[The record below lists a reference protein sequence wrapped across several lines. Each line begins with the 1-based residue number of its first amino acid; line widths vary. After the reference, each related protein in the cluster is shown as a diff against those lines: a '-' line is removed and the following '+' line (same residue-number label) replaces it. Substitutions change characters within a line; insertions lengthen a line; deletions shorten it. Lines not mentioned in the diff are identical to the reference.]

1 MIRDLKMSAEGDPW
15 LAEGFVRD
23 HISGQLHRVHGEFH
37 RPPDGLG
44 WSDRN
49 LALMLRVG
57 L

>member
-57 L
+57 V